1 MSSVWL
7 LPVVTL
13 IVTSSSGGILAQA
26 IQPLSSSRALLT
38 TTFSVFLVSIGLSLA
53 LMILTIYFYRVI
65 LHGPPRGANV
75 ISTFVPLGPTG
86 QAGFSMILIGENLKE
101 LLPIANSASPFMSNT
116 NAGEIIYTVCVCIAF
131 VLWSLA
137 TMWLVFALLSIQSV
151 VRRMRFPFRI
161 PFWGMIFPN
170 VSSFPNIAH
179 VYAQFL
185 CVDSALYLGRLRQ
198 SDYHALSRPRCSIFP
213 NMGCR
218 VRGAHARG
226 VVCCFRPHG
235 FHGPHRRDLR
245 GAMSRGH

>member
-151 VRRMRFPFRI
+151 VRRTRFPFRI

-170 VSSFPNIAH
+170 VSSFQIMPMYMRN
-179 VYAQFL
+179 F
-185 CVDSALYLGRLRQ
+185 CALTHLF
-198 SDYHALSRPRCSIFP
+198 I
-213 NMGCR
+213 
-218 VRGAHARG
+218 
-226 VVCCFRPHG
+226 
-235 FHGPHRRDLR
+235 
-245 GAMSRGH
+245 